1 MPCAYVYIIRC
12 RGGSL
17 YTGIARSVC
26 RRLRQHTEKSPACA
40 KYTRSHPVEALE
52 GLWRAP
58 DLASAARMEYAIK
71 RLPREKKLLLLREP
85 ERLGALLPTLA
96 AEEYTHRVVEWAV
109 QYEREPDIGTF
120 N

>member
-1 MPCAYVYIIRC
+1 MYFVYMLRC

-17 YTGIARSVC
+17 YTGIAADMEK
-26 RRLRQHTEKSPACA
+26 RLRQHASGGAACA
-40 KYTRSHPVEALE
+40 KYTRGHPVEALE

-58 DLASAARMEYAIK
+58 DLASAARMEYAVK

-96 AEEYTHRVVEWAV
+96 AEEYTHQPGVSLEMCLEG
-109 QYEREPDIGTF
+109 QYDER
-120 N
+120 

>member
-1 MPCAYVYIIRC
+1 MYYIYMLRC
-12 RGGSL
+12 RDGSF
-17 YTGIARSVC
+17 YTGIAADIEK
-26 RRLRQHTEKSPACA
+26 RLRQHASGGAACA

-58 DLASAARMEYAIK
+58 DFASAARMEYAVK

-96 AEEYTHRVVEWAV
+96 AEEYTHQPGVSLEMCLEG
-109 QYEREPDIGTF
+109 QYDER
-120 N
+120 

>member
-26 RRLRQHTEKSPACA
+26 RRLRQHAEKSPACA

-58 DLASAARMEYAIK
+58 DLASAARDGV
-71 RLPREKKLLLLREP
+71 RRQ
-85 ERLGALLPTLA
+85 A
-96 AEEYTHRVVEWAV
+96 APA
-109 QYEREPDIGTF
+109 
-120 N
+120 

>member
-40 KYTRSHPVEALE
+40 KYTRSHPVEAL
-52 GLWRAP
+52 
-58 DLASAARMEYAIK
+58 K

-96 AEEYTHRVVEWAV
+96 AEEYTHQPGVSLEMCLEG
-109 QYEREPDIGTF
+109 QYDER
-120 N
+120 

>member
-1 MPCAYVYIIRC
+1 MSYWVYMLRC
-12 RGGSL
+12 RDGSL
-17 YTGIARSVC
+17 YTGSTTDVE
-26 RRLRQHTEKSPACA
+26 RRCALHNAGKGA

-58 DLASAARMEYAIK
+58 DLASAARMEYAVK

-96 AEEYTHRVVEWAV
+96 AEEYTHQPGVSLEMCLEG
-109 QYEREPDIGTF
+109 QYDER
-120 N
+120 

>member
-52 GLWRAP
+52 GLWRRIRGADGVRRQAAP
-58 DLASAARMEYAIK
+58 A
-71 RLPREKKLLLLREP
+71 
-85 ERLGALLPTLA
+85 
-96 AEEYTHRVVEWAV
+96 
-109 QYEREPDIGTF
+109 
-120 N
+120 

>member
-26 RRLRQHTEKSPACA
+26 RRLRQHAEKSPACA
-40 KYTRSHPVEALE
+40 KYTRSHPVEA
-52 GLWRAP
+52 P
-58 DLASAARMEYAIK
+58 DLASAARMEYAVK

-96 AEEYTHRVVEWAV
+96 AEEYTHQPGVSLEMCLEG
-109 QYEREPDIGTF
+109 QYDER
-120 N
+120 

>member
-40 KYTRSHPVEALE
+40 KYTRSHPVRSAR
-52 GLWRAP
+52 GAVARAGSRIRGA
-58 DLASAARMEYAIK
+58 DGVRRQAAPA
-71 RLPREKKLLLLREP
+71 
-85 ERLGALLPTLA
+85 
-96 AEEYTHRVVEWAV
+96 
-109 QYEREPDIGTF
+109 
-120 N
+120 

>member
-58 DLASAARMEYAIK
+58 DLASAARMEYAVK

-96 AEEYTHRVVEWAV
+96 AEEYTHQPGVSLEMWLEG
-109 QYEREPDIGTF
+109 QYDER
-120 N
+120 

>member
-52 GLWRAP
+52 GLWRAGSRIRGA
-58 DLASAARMEYAIK
+58 DGVRRQAAPA
-71 RLPREKKLLLLREP
+71 
-85 ERLGALLPTLA
+85 
-96 AEEYTHRVVEWAV
+96 
-109 QYEREPDIGTF
+109 
-120 N
+120 

>member
-1 MPCAYVYIIRC
+1 MGNYVYILRC
-12 RGGSL
+12 GDGSL
-17 YTGIARSVC
+17 YTGATVDLVH
-26 RRLRQHTEKSPACA
+26 RLEVHSSGTGA

-58 DLASAARMEYAIK
+58 DLASAARMEYAVK

-96 AEEYTHRVVEWAV
+96 AEEYTHQPGVSLEMCLEG
-109 QYEREPDIGTF
+109 QYDER
-120 N
+120 

>member
-71 RLPREKKLLLLREP
+71 RLPREK
-85 ERLGALLPTLA
+85 
-96 AEEYTHRVVEWAV
+96 
-109 QYEREPDIGTF
+109 
-120 N
+120 

>member
-1 MPCAYVYIIRC
+1 MAWYVYMLLC
-12 RGGSL
+12 GDGTL
-17 YTGIARSVC
+17 YTGMTDDVP
-26 RRLRQHTEKSPACA
+26 RRLRAHQSGRGA

-58 DLASAARMEYAIK
+58 DLASAARMEYAVK

-96 AEEYTHRVVEWAV
+96 AEEYTHQPGVSLEMCLEG
-109 QYEREPDIGTF
+109 QYDER
-120 N
+120 